1 MTTADSN
8 ETVAGRQKMVS
19 AARVERLERSL
30 LACQE
35 GLGAERV
42 RAATAENSLE
52 DAKVEVIALRLEVDR
67 MRAEAGELKEQ
78 VDRRG
83 RAIGDLMRTR
93 NKLEQDLEDTRG
105 QLEKSVAAINV
116 LVGDDVRPLSD
127 MLREDRDGLL
137 AEVTSVRAE
146 ATRRA
151 TQVGTLTRVIDSMRA
166 KLTGTEAAAA
176 TLRER
181 VAALEAM
188 YEDTSRFGAYN
199 HERAERAEDALGRL
213 AEKHN
218 DLLARVASIWVKRPD
233 PTGNSGLDRETVLGV
248 TVERCQQMKGPD
260 LWAVRCSGN
269 VLSRT
274 GEWEYEPQPSSRDA
288 AFLDRCR
295 FADLGYAIAIA
306 KMAKGADEGL

>member
-1 MTTADSN
+1 MTVADSN
-8 ETVAGRQKMVS
+8 ETIAGRQRLSRMG
-19 AARVERLERSL
+19 LERSL

-35 GLGAERV
+35 ELGAERV

-52 DAKVEVIALRLEVDR
+52 DATAEITALRLEVDR

-78 VDRRG
+78 VARRG
-83 RAIGDLMRTR
+83 RAISDLMRTR

-105 QLEKSVAAINV
+105 QLEKSVATINV

-137 AEVTSVRAE
+137 AEVTSARAE

-151 TQVGTLTRVIDSMRA
+151 TQVGTLARVIDSMRV
-166 KLTGTEAAAA
+166 KLTGAEASVAA
-176 TLRER
+176 LRER

-233 PTGNSGLDRETVLGV
+233 PTGNSGPDRETIFGV
-248 TVERCQQMKGPD
+248 TVERCQQRKGPD

-274 GEWEYEPQPSSRDA
+274 GEWEYEPMPSSRDA
-288 AFLDRCR
+288 AFLERCR
-295 FADLGYAIAIA
+295 FTDLGYAIEMGKA
-306 KMAKGADEGL
+306 AKGADEQ